1 MRLAVRWTELGATL
15 TPTPNPTAT
24 IPTDVAPDP
33 NSVTPGLL
41 GFLVV
46 FVLAIA
52 LWLLFRNL
60 TGKLRRMRF
69 REDQRLAQEAVEN
82 ATSPTGVPGTVP
94 GVPPTGG
101 AGPTPRDGKR
111 R

>member
-1 MRLAVRWTELGATL
+1 MSLLTGAAIALAT
-15 TPTPNPTAT
+15 TPTPAPTAT

-46 FVLAIA
+46 FVLAIV

-60 TGKLRRMRF
+60 TGRLRRMRF
-69 REDQRLAQEAVEN
+69 REDERLAREAQ
-82 ATSPTGVPGTVP
+82 AQPG
-94 GVPPTGG
+94 PPAPG
-101 AGPTPRDGKR
+101 AGRPGGPAEGPSPRGGR
-111 R
+111 RS